1 MNSNKPSVIGPFGK
15 RPAEEI
21 ILSVPSAQSESLL
34 VNQLLSKLTP
44 VPPSQIPADMMKI
57 NPPDFFCDPVMPEE
71 PGHPELLDGSSYLE
85 PLENPSQMLEPKS
98 RNKRKL
104 VKPKPKKS
112 AVKQIQS
119 NKNRSLREE
128 QAENIMKFK
137 ENILVSD
144 SGGENMKY
152 QCRLCE
158 VSFGANVVRAHARCA
173 CEGGR
178 SGH

>member
-21 ILSVPSAQSESLL
+21 SLSVPSAQSLL

-119 NKNRSLREE
+119 NKNRSLRKE
-128 QAENIMKFK
+128 QAENIMKYRVCQRGCSLTHSARTPPAVHLGLTIWGV
-137 ENILVSD
+137 N
-144 SGGENMKY
+144 GG
-152 QCRLCE
+152 
-158 VSFGANVVRAHARCA
+158 SPPHFFG
-173 CEGGR
+173 G
-178 SGH
+178 

>member
-21 ILSVPSAQSESLL
+21 SLSVPSAQSLL

-57 NPPDFFCDPVMPEE
+57 NPHVMPEE

-137 ENILVSD
+137 ENILVTED
-144 SGGENMKY
+144 SGGGNMKY